1 MKGMEQIIQ
10 VRKAGFKPSAVF
22 WDDRPNAIEGWESN
36 EAEKRYCLEVRNY
49 ILDERFCLASD
60 GAEPIERMDLRA
72 LVGVDFLNIQ
82 TSAGVERAKALHDA
96 AKRAGAK
103 LVATVNFENG
113 GINFT
118 AINGFEKVA
127 V

>member
-1 MKGMEQIIQ
+1 MLGMTQILK
-10 VRKAGFKPSAVF
+10 VRRAGFRPKAVF
-22 WDDRPNAIEGWESN
+22 WLDDEQAISQWQAEQSSRAACLRKGYTSSESF
-36 EAEKRYCLEVRNY
+36 E
-49 ILDERFCLASD
+49 LASD
-60 GAEPIERMDLRA
+60 GKEAVGRMDLRA

-118 AINGFEKVA
+118 AINGFEQV
-127 V
+127 VV

>member
-1 MKGMEQIIQ
+1 
-10 VRKAGFKPSAVF
+10 
-22 WDDRPNAIEGWESN
+22 
-36 EAEKRYCLEVRNY
+36 
-49 ILDERFCLASD
+49 
-60 GAEPIERMDLRA
+60 MDLRA

-118 AINGFEKVA
+118 AINGFEQGV

>member
-1 MKGMEQIIQ
+1 MDGMEQIIK
-10 VRKAGFKPSAVF
+10 VRKAGFRPRSVF
-22 WDDRPNAIEGWESN
+22 WFDDEQALSQWQAEQSNRAACLRKGYISN
-36 EAEKRYCLEVRNY
+36 ESFE
-49 ILDERFCLASD
+49 LASD
-60 GAEPIERMDLRA
+60 GQEAVGRMDLRA

-103 LVATVNFENG
+103 LVTTVNFENG

-118 AINGFEKVA
+118 AINGFEQVA

>member
-1 MKGMEQIIQ
+1 MLGMEQIFR
-10 VRKAGFKPSAVF
+10 VRRAGFRPKSVF
-22 WDDRPNAIEGWESN
+22 WRDDEQALSQWQAEQSNRAACLRKGYTSSESF
-36 EAEKRYCLEVRNY
+36 E
-49 ILDERFCLASD
+49 LASD
-60 GAEPIERMDLRA
+60 GLQAVGRMDLRA

-82 TSAGVERAKALHDA
+82 TSSGIERAKALHA
-96 AKRAGAK
+96 AARRAGVK

-118 AINGFEKVA
+118 AINGFEQGA